1 MNIELFFKVRFLKVA
16 FVGGNSCLH
25 QRLAFFPTLKG
36 DSGVIW
42 WVSAI
47 NSNNNNSYCS
57 KNPVKQT
64 LFLPHCADEGTK
76 TQCLSDLPKVAEL
89 VDSRSR
95 SQSQA
100 FVASKAEPCSCRLL
114 CCFWQPFS
122 LRVNRT
128 TRAPFLWFSTWNYNK
143 AQESRIHTCLT

>member
-64 LFLPHCADEGTK
+64 LFLPHCADEGMK
-76 TQCLSDLPKVAEL
+76 TQCLRDLP
-89 VDSRSR
+89 RSR
-95 SQSQA
+95 SWST
-100 FVASKAEPCSCRLL
+100 AEPEFRVRLSLLRKLSLVTAASCAA
-114 CCFWQPFS
+114 S
-122 LRVNRT
+122 GSH
-128 TRAPFLWFSTWNYNK
+128 FLG
-143 AQESRIHTCLT
+143 E